1 MRKRKTMDSTVK
13 ARKAEL
19 VWTSTE
25 SSVRPPRFPD
35 TAHYSCEGR
44 GQHWTLELPTNLREV
59 NSAQKR
65 PLLGPF
71 PC

>member
-25 SSVRPPRFPD
+25 SSVRPPRFPE

-44 GQHWTLELPTNLREV
+44 GQHWTLEL
-59 NSAQKR
+59 
-65 PLLGPF
+65 
-71 PC
+71 